1 MEDAN
6 TLVLGRGTRIK
17 GKVRGAEDLVLRGQI
32 EGTVSLQENHLTI
45 EETAL
50 MAGDVQVA
58 DLTVRGEHAG
68 NTTATGTIS
77 LDATAKVLGDLR
89 GPRLVVA
96 DGAKF
101 KGRVDMEFDLP
112 KDLNLKFKK

>member
-1 MEDAN
+1 MDNEN
-6 TLVLGRGTRIK
+6 TLVLGKGTRIK

-32 EGTVSLQENHLTI
+32 EGTVTLMDNHLTI

-68 NTTATGTIS
+68 NTAATGTIN
-77 LDATAKVLGDLR
+77 LDATAKVLGDLK
-89 GPRLVVA
+89 GQRLVVA

-101 KGRVDMEFDLP
+101 KGRVDMQFDLP
-112 KDLNLKFKK
+112 KELNLKFKK